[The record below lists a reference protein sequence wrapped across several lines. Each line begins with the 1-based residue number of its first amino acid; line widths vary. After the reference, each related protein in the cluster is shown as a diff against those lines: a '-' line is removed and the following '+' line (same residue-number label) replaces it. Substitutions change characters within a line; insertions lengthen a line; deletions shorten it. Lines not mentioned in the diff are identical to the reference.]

1 VTRATEQLDAM
12 VARTYVR
19 SPSAEA
25 LDLPLI
31 DGWSPG
37 RVWGDWTVDARFANG
52 RGVLFGGYLSA
63 VLDDIGVS
71 ASDTL
76 VGDHETGVTQ
86 DLRVTY
92 FRPAKVGEPLR
103 LEAEVI
109 NASARTHHVE
119 AKATRADGKLVA
131 AATVVVAL
139 VAAS

>member
-1 VTRATEQLDAM
+1 MTRASEQLDRM

-19 SPSAEA
+19 SPSAQA
-25 LDLPLI
+25 LDLPLV

-37 RVWGDWTVDARFANG
+37 RVWCDWTADSRFANA

-63 VLDDIGVS
+63 VLDDLAVS

-76 VGDHETGVTQ
+76 VSDGETGVTQ

-92 FRPAKVGEPLR
+92 FRPAKVGELLR
-103 LEAEVI
+103 LEAEVV

-119 AKATRADGKLVA
+119 SKVTRPDGKLVA
-131 AATVVVAL
+131 AATVVVVL
-139 VAAS
+139 VAA

>member
-1 VTRATEQLDAM
+1 MTRATEQLDRM
-12 VARTYVR
+12 VARTYAR
-19 SPSAEA
+19 SPSATA

-31 DGWSPG
+31 DGWSAG
-37 RVWGDWTVDARFANG
+37 RVWCDWTVDSRFANG

-76 VGDHETGVTQ
+76 VGDGETGVTQ

-92 FRPAKVGEPLR
+92 FRPAKVGERLR
-103 LEAEVI
+103 LEAEVV
-109 NASARTHHVE
+109 NVSARTHHVE
-119 AKATRADGKLVA
+119 AKVTRPDGKLIA

-139 VAAS
+139 VPA

>member
-1 VTRATEQLDAM
+1 MTRATEQLDRM
-12 VARTYVR
+12 VARTYTR

-37 RVWGDWTVDARFANG
+37 RVWCEWTVEARFANG

-63 VLDDIGVS
+63 VLDDLGVS

-76 VGDHETGVTQ
+76 VGDDETGVTQ

-92 FRPAKVGEPLR
+92 FRPGKVGERLR
-103 LEAEVI
+103 LEAEVV

-119 AKATRADGKLVA
+119 AKAARSDGKLVA

-139 VAAS
+139 VQT